1 MFESQSSIAAYWT
14 CQIKMQ
20 PTCQLKAHEAEF
32 ILTRL
37 LLIERS
43 CSGWKENEKPERTKH
58 WELYCDLRLQTL
70 CTSVPGTGILRDKEE
85 EREQR
90 DWEKRK
96 ARQEGKVEIVE
107 SEGRRWVH
115 KQTETGKG
123 ERGKEEGMTER
134 DRQKER
140 EISAGTVTNKS
151 LQHDRRLLK
160 HFISPQH
167 NGVLL
172 PIICSV
178 SARVDIKWGA
188 AAFSCHFSAVSPL
201 PWRCGCFFAEP
212 GCKQQG
218 CWGVNGAGR
227 GGQGGRAQ
235 PSGLWALQDSHCQHP
250 ITTQRRLTIGSVC
263 CSDFHRCSQMSLH
276 RPAFLITLHP
286 SLLWWQQ
293 SFLHFYSSAAAPWRL
308 LDAMMNWASQRP
320 LSILRNINIPKIWN
334 KKLRHDEAELSPL
347 PSKITQQAAGLHWC
361 RNQEISIHCSPAS
374 HAVMFPMQKQGT
386 GQWLNELES
395 SRGHPAS
402 LHSFLR
408 ECYKQPLPKRI
419 SHWSYLSSIFFYF
432 TQIILTQTNW
442 NR

>member
-1 MFESQSSIAAYWT
+1 MFVSQSSIAAYWT

-20 PTCQLKAHEAEF
+20 PTETCQLKAHQAEF

-58 WELYCDLRLQTL
+58 WELYCDLGLQTL

-96 ARQEGKVEIVE
+96 ARQEGKVEIVG

-123 ERGKEEGMTER
+123 EREKEEGMTER

-201 PWRCGCFFAEP
+201 PWRCGCFF
-212 GCKQQG
+212 
-218 CWGVNGAGR
+218 CWTW
-227 GGQGGRAQ
+227 
-235 PSGLWALQDSHCQHP
+235 L
-250 ITTQRRLTIGSVC
+250 
-263 CSDFHRCSQMSLH
+263 
-276 RPAFLITLHP
+276 
-286 SLLWWQQ
+286 
-293 SFLHFYSSAAAPWRL
+293 
-308 LDAMMNWASQRP
+308 
-320 LSILRNINIPKIWN
+320 
-334 KKLRHDEAELSPL
+334 
-347 PSKITQQAAGLHWC
+347 QAAGLLGGERGREGGHSPQVCGHC
-361 RNQEISIHCSPAS
+361 RTATANTPLLHRGGWRSALCA
-374 HAVMFPMQKQGT
+374 ALTFT
-386 GQWLNELES
+386 GAHKCPFIVLHFSLPCTPLCCDDNNPFFTFIALQPHLE
-395 SRGHPAS
+395 G
-402 LHSFLR
+402 
-408 ECYKQPLPKRI
+408 
-419 SHWSYLSSIFFYF
+419 
-432 TQIILTQTNW
+432 
-442 NR
+442 

>member
-20 PTCQLKAHEAEF
+20 PTETCQLKAHQAEF

-58 WELYCDLRLQTL
+58 WELYCDLGLQTL

-96 ARQEGKVEIVE
+96 ARQEGKVEIVG

-227 GGQGGRAQ
+227 EGT
-235 PSGLWALQDSHCQHP
+235 AL
-250 ITTQRRLTIGSVC
+250 RSVG
-263 CSDFHRCSQMSLH
+263 
-276 RPAFLITLHP
+276 I
-286 SLLWWQQ
+286 
-293 SFLHFYSSAAAPWRL
+293 
-308 LDAMMNWASQRP
+308 
-320 LSILRNINIPKIWN
+320 
-334 KKLRHDEAELSPL
+334 
-347 PSKITQQAAGLHWC
+347 AG
-361 RNQEISIHCSPAS
+361 
-374 HAVMFPMQKQGT
+374 
-386 GQWLNELES
+386 
-395 SRGHPAS
+395 
-402 LHSFLR
+402 
-408 ECYKQPLPKRI
+408 QPLPTPHYYTEEADDRLCVLLWLSQVLTNVPSSSCI
-419 SHWSYLSSIFFYF
+419 SHYPAPLFAVMTTILSS
-432 TQIILTQTNW
+432 LL
-442 NR
+442 